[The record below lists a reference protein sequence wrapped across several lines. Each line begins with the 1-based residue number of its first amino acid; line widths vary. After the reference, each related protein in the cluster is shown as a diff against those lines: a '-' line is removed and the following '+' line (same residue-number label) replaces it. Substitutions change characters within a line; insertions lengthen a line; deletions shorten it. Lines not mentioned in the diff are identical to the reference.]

1 MDHTSQIT
9 PPGGFISRP
18 VKSISGELTVPGD
31 KSISHR
37 ALLLSAICEGR
48 SNLRGFL
55 DSDDCLATMN
65 ALRSMGVHITLES
78 TDVRIIGVGPK
89 GLTAPTESLD
99 LGNAGTA
106 MRLLAGML
114 SAQSFDSVLTGD
126 ESLKTRPMKRVTEP
140 LGQMGA
146 LIDTVEGLPP
156 LSIQGGQNLR
166 GIDYTLPIAS
176 AQVKSA
182 LLIAGLWAN
191 GRTTVRSPGISRDHT
206 ERMLATMGVNLL
218 KGSGQDVSLDGP
230 VVIKA
235 RDHVIPGDFSSAA
248 FFIVAGLLAA
258 RKGLLIRNV
267 GMNPTR
273 TGLLTILRKMGG
285 SIDVINRRE
294 FGTEPVADLLVRK
307 SKLQGIKVE
316 PNLVPLAIDEFP
328 VLFVAAACADGFT
341 TVTGAQEL
349 RYKESDRLHVM
360 SEGLRELG
368 IKTKET
374 VDGIVIVGG
383 SLRGGCVDS
392 HGDHRVAMSFAV
404 AGIASQD
411 IVQVK
416 RTDEVSTSFPNFLSL
431 ANSSGLAIEA
441 YVTTESLKG

>member
-1 MDHTSQIT
+1 MKHTRVIT
-9 PPGGFISRP
+9 PAGGYLSRP
-18 VKSISGELTVPGD
+18 VKSISGELIVPGD

-37 ALLLSAICEGR
+37 ALLLSAICEGH

-65 ALRSMGVHITLES
+65 ALRSMGVHITLEN
-78 TDVRIIGVGPK
+78 TDVRIIGVGLK
-89 GLTAPTESLD
+89 GLIAPTEPLD
-99 LGNAGTA
+99 LGNSGTA

-114 SAQSFDSVLTGD
+114 SAQSFASVLTGD
-126 ESLKTRPMKRVTEP
+126 ESLRMRPMRRVTEP

-146 LIDTVEGLPP
+146 LIETVEGLPP

-166 GIDYTLPIAS
+166 GIDYSLPIAS

-206 ERMLATMGVNLL
+206 ERMLTTMGVKVL

-230 VVIKA
+230 AVMKP
-235 RDHVIPGDFSSAA
+235 RDQIIPGDFSSAA
-248 FFIVAGLLAA
+248 FFVVAGLLAA
-258 RKGLLIRNV
+258 REGLLIRNV

-273 TGLLTILRKMGG
+273 TGLLTILKEMGG
-285 SIDVINRRE
+285 SIDVLNRRE
-294 FGTEPVADLLVRK
+294 YGTEPVADLFVRK

-328 VLFVAAACADGFT
+328 VLFVAAAYAGGCT

-360 SEGLRELG
+360 SEGLQELG

-374 VDGIVIVGG
+374 VDGIIITGG

-404 AGIASQD
+404 AGVAAQD
-411 IVQVK
+411 IIQVK
-416 RTDEVSTSFPNFLSL
+416 RTDEISTSFPNFLSL
-431 ANSSGLAIEA
+431 ANSSGLAIEP
-441 YVTTESLKG
+441 YVTTEPLKG